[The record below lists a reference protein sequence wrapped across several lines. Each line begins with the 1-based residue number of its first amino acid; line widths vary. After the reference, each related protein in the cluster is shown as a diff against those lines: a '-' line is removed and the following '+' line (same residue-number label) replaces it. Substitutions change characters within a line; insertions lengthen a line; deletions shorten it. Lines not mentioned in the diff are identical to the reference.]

1 MKSRLNSVGN
11 TVLNWP
17 LLQYENKIWAH
28 FLDSLLLRNQG
39 WVNPTAWELAVHR
52 ERARECPAVSGFPGQ
67 THAPLIYDIML
78 SGKQSRHCHWKL
90 CAAVAL
96 WDFLFIYPSLCKT
109 HTPWKRT
116 VTANT
121 HTHTHSQR
129 KRHGIFSQAVMQTH
143 LHKDKGISY
152 KTAQLCTSIMPQII
166 TTGIWI

>member
-1 MKSRLNSVGN
+1 MKTKSEPIFWTHCFWG
-11 TVLNWP
+11 
-17 LLQYENKIWAH
+17 
-28 FLDSLLLRNQG
+28 NQG

-90 CAAVAL
+90 CAAL
-96 WDFLFIYPSLCKT
+96 SPYGISCLFTPLCVKHT
-109 HTPWKRT
+109 HPENGCCKH
-116 VTANT
+116 T

-129 KRHGIFSQAVMQTH
+129 KRHGIFSQTVMQTH